1 MTQQPFQL
9 QHDTYLNSP
18 VWEKLNEELVVGFT
32 TKNGGISCG
41 DFHSLNLGLHVKDK
55 PENVVL
61 NRRRLADELKS
72 PLENWVCAD
81 QVHDSSIYKVS
92 QSDKGK
98 GILDYESAIRATD
111 GLYTQEENLML
122 ALCYADCV
130 PLYFYEHE
138 KKLIGT
144 AHAGWKGTVKDV
156 GGKMIQT
163 WIKDEE
169 ADVTSIYAIIGPS
182 IGPCCYVVDDYVIEK
197 VNQVIRNTA
206 ALPYHKVSEGQYS
219 LDLKQLNKQL
229 LIHAGVKEDRI
240 LTSSLC
246 TSCES
251 SMFFSHRRDSGS
263 TGRMFSFIGLTRRDK
278 QL

>member
-144 AHAGWKGTVKDV
+144 AHAGWKGTVKDI

>member
-9 QHDTYLNSP
+9 QHETYLNSP
-18 VWEKLNEELVVGFT
+18 IWEKLNDELVVGFT

-41 DFHSLNLGLHVKDK
+41 DFHSLNLGLHVLDK

-61 NRRRLADELKS
+61 NRRRLADELNS
-72 PLENWVCAD
+72 PLENWICAD

-92 QSDKGK
+92 QSDRGK
-98 GILDYESAIRATD
+98 GIFDYESAIRATD

-144 AHAGWKGTVKDV
+144 AHAGWKGTVKDI

-169 ADVTSIYAIIGPS
+169 ADAASIYAIIGPS

-197 VNQVIRNTA
+197 VNQVIRNPD
-206 ALPYHKVSEGQYS
+206 ALPYHEVSAGQYS
-219 LDLKQLNKQL
+219 LDLKLLNKQL

-251 SMFFSHRRDSGS
+251 SKFFSHRRDSGS
-263 TGRMFSFIGLTRRDK
+263 TGRMFSFIGLTRRRK

>member
-9 QHDTYLNSP
+9 QHETYLKSP

-72 PLENWVCAD
+72 PLENWICAD

-98 GILDYESAIRATD
+98 GILDYESAIGATD

-144 AHAGWKGTVKDV
+144 AHAGWKGTVKDI

-169 ADVTSIYAIIGPS
+169 ADVASIYAIIGPS

-197 VNQVIRNTA
+197 VNQVIRNTVA
-206 ALPYHKVSEGQYS
+206 PPYHKVSEGQYS

-263 TGRMFSFIGLTRRDK
+263 TGRMFSFIGLTRRHE

>member
-9 QHDTYLNSP
+9 QHETHLNSP
-18 VWEKLNEELVVGFT
+18 VWEKLNDELIVGFT
-32 TKNGGISCG
+32 TKNGGISSG
-41 DFHSLNLGLHVKDK
+41 DFHSLNLGLHVNDK
-55 PENVVL
+55 PEHVVL
-61 NRRRLADELKS
+61 NRKRLAEELNM

-81 QVHDSSIYKVS
+81 QIHDSSIQKVT
-92 QSDKGK
+92 QSDRGK
-98 GILDYESAIRATD
+98 GILDYHSAIPGTD
-111 GLYTQEENLML
+111 GLYTREENLML

-130 PLYFYEHE
+130 PLYFYEHN

-144 AHAGWKGTVKDV
+144 AHAGWKGTVKDI

-169 ADVTSIYAIIGPS
+169 ADVNLICAIIGPS
-182 IGPCCYVVDDYVIEK
+182 IGACCYVVDDYVIDR
-197 VNQVIRNTA
+197 VNQVIRNTDP
-206 ALPYHKVSEGQYS
+206 LPYQKVSEGQYS

-229 LIHAGVKEDRI
+229 LINAGVKEDRI
-240 LTSSLC
+240 LTSSFC

-251 SMFFSHRRDSGS
+251 SMFFSHRKDAGS
-263 TGRMFSFIGLTRRDK
+263 TGRMFSFIGLTRRHK